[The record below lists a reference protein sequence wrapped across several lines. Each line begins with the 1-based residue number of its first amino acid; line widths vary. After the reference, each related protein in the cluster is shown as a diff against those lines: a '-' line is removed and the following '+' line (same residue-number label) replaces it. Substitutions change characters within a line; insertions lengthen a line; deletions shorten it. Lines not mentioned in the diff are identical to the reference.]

1 MTNTEEITTNSRLS
15 GCSDQVVRGNLR
27 RFTFKLQ
34 KFGGSRLLIKWPETW
49 KWDGCKTF
57 SFVLISNGVLT
68 NVPANHNQSPGPQSE
83 TSARIMLFSN
93 QVGTVCNSFPN
104 PQSHSGVFSPVI
116 RLHQETQLDGGRKFW
131 EAKKKKNSGGSRK
144 FNQIGTNGICFSVSP
159 APSVPKQARKP
170 EGKWGQKKKISLA
183 DLTLQ
188 NRSSLHVPRE
198 HHNYNSIFSITC
210 SPWEKLQT
218 FPI

>member
-1 MTNTEEITTNSRLS
+1 M
-15 GCSDQVVRGNLR
+15 
-27 RFTFKLQ
+27 
-34 KFGGSRLLIKWPETW
+34 W

-57 SFVLISNGVLT
+57 SFVHISNRVIT
-68 NVPANHNQSPGPQSE
+68 NAPANQNCSLSPQSE
-83 TSARIMLFSN
+83 ISARIMLFSN
-93 QVGTVCNSFPN
+93 QAGTVCNSFPN
-104 PQSHSGVFSPVI
+104 PQAHSGVFSPVI

-131 EAKKKKNSGGSRK
+131 EAKKNSGGSRK

-159 APSVPKQARKP
+159 APSVPKQVRKL
-170 EGKWGQKKKISLA
+170 EGKWGQKKCLA

-188 NRSSLHVPRE
+188 NRSSSHVSRE
-198 HHNYNSIFSITC
+198 HHNYNSIFSITY

>member
-1 MTNTEEITTNSRLS
+1 MER
-15 GCSDQVVRGNLR
+15 
-27 RFTFKLQ
+27 
-34 KFGGSRLLIKWPETW
+34 PEPW
-49 KWDGCKTF
+49 MWGGCKILRF
-57 SFVLISNGVLT
+57 LCIPNRVW
-68 NVPANHNQSPGPQSE
+68 ANQSCSPSPQSE
-83 TSARIMLFSN
+83 ISARIMLFSD

-104 PQSHSGVFSPVI
+104 PQPHSGAFSPVI

-131 EAKKKKNSGGSRK
+131 EAKKKNSGGSRK

-159 APSVPKQARKP
+159 APSVPKQVRKSQ
-170 EGKWGQKKKISLA
+170 GKWGQKTSLA

-188 NRSSLHVPRE
+188 KRSSLQVSRE

-218 FPI
+218 FSI